1 MFVIIFGVV
10 GLLIGLVAGLD
21 AAGTVEAEAV
31 GGSGVALLFQR
42 QIVGMYTGIWTSVG
56 LALGFIIEVI
66 RASRD
71 RNRHSA
77 FYRALSRGGSYSP
90 SRYDESAST
99 TAMDDLA
106 ARYAAKREAVAAGL
120 SPQEF
125 AEQQGRE
132 REAAQR
138 VADERLRARVK
149 SFEEDPIRWSD

>member
-1 MFVIIFGVV
+1 
-10 GLLIGLVAGLD
+10 
-21 AAGTVEAEAV
+21 
-31 GGSGVALLFQR
+31 
-42 QIVGMYTGIWTSVG
+42 
-56 LALGFIIEVI
+56 
-66 RASRD
+66 
-71 RNRHSA
+71 
-77 FYRALSRGGSYSP
+77 
-90 SRYDESAST
+90 
-99 TAMDDLA
+99 MDDLA

>member
-10 GLLIGLVAGLD
+10 GLLIGLVAGFD

-71 RNRHSA
+71 RNR
-77 FYRALSRGGSYSP
+77 
-90 SRYDESAST
+90 
-99 TAMDDLA
+99 
-106 ARYAAKREAVAAGL
+106 
-120 SPQEF
+120 
-125 AEQQGRE
+125 
-132 REAAQR
+132 
-138 VADERLRARVK
+138 
-149 SFEEDPIRWSD
+149 